1 MSSLHLRLG
10 APTPLDY
17 FATLV
22 ASDEHF
28 PLLEAAASLA
38 QDENP
43 LLDTQEVLATLDQM
57 LVRLKQRIPVDA
69 SVRVRLGFLNR
80 YFFNE
85 LGFAGNLNNYYDAEN
100 SYVSSVLR
108 TRLGIPISVAVIWLE
123 LAQGLGLKS
132 MGVGFP
138 GHFLVKTACDQAHI
152 VMDPLSGQSL
162 SREDLAERLSHL
174 GLYAEGTQPTERLLA
189 QLLLPCSPRALV
201 ARMLH
206 NLKEIHAAESDA
218 PKLLAVLDRLI
229 VLMPQAWGE
238 YRDRGLVNVR
248 CGDTEAAKRD
258 LQTYVNHVHDAQ
270 DLQQVNQ
277 LIDSLN

>member
-1 MSSLHLRLG
+1 MTLIHLRLG
-10 APTPLDY
+10 PPTPLDY

-22 ASDEHF
+22 ASDEQF
-28 PLLEAAASLA
+28 PLLEAAASLV

-43 LLDTQEVLATLDQM
+43 WFDTQEVLATLDQM
-57 LVRLKQRIPVDA
+57 LVRLKRRIPVDA
-69 SVRVRLGFLNR
+69 SVKVRIGFLNR

-85 LGFAGNLNNYYDAEN
+85 LGFAGNLNNFYDAEN
-100 SYVSSVLR
+100 SYISTVLR
-108 TRLGIPISVAVIWLE
+108 TRLGIPISLAVIWLE

-132 MGVGFP
+132 VGVGFP

-162 SREDLAERLSHL
+162 SREDLAERLTHL

-189 QLLLPCSPRALV
+189 QLLTPCSPRALV

-218 PKLLAVLDRLI
+218 QRLLAVLDRLI
-229 VLMPQAWGE
+229 VLLPQAWSE
-238 YRDRGLVNVR
+238 YRDRGLVKVR
-248 CGDTEAAKRD
+248 RGDTQAAKLD
-258 LQTYVNHVHDAQ
+258 LQTYVDHAPDAQ
-270 DLQQVNQ
+270 DLAQVNQ